1 MGIAYDDER
10 DVMLKSRK
18 ETCKVSDFDVSKLNN
33 IPPSPLPPPVPNR
46 PASYTPSNHDSLN
59 TLNNLDNFHNY
70 GSAADDLENC
80 HNIPYLTQEFL
91 SFHGPPPRSNAS
103 VAPSLPPPPPSNPPS
118 DTDSIQKGPWEGDC
132 PNMLENLEGMHV
144 VNVLERCIYS
154 MYSTCIWIVTRIS
167 FWLLT
172 EKKHPEKFPRL
183 ARPGLLCTD
192 TTSFSSLPVSESEDE
207 PGQILVSEIVSSDL
221 LNNSL
226 ISMIIHSSLIKYY
239 KKYIVFEIFHICN
252 IEYRIHIIA
261 PLIFIAWNFSLF
273 PFLFTISPHLHRLLT
288 KKSESALVFGC
299 SLTLIHL
306 HLIVSFC

>member
-1 MGIAYDDER
+1 MYLLY
-10 DVMLKSRK
+10 VQY
-18 ETCKVSDFDVSKLNN
+18 LNCYKN
-33 IPPSPLPPPVPNR
+33 FFLIVNR
-46 PASYTPSNHDSLN
+46 EEA
-59 TLNNLDNFHNY
+59 
-70 GSAADDLENC
+70 
-80 HNIPYLTQEFL
+80 
-91 SFHGPPPRSNAS
+91 
-103 VAPSLPPPPPSNPPS
+103 
-118 DTDSIQKGPWEGDC
+118 PWE
-132 PNMLENLEGMHV
+132 
-144 VNVLERCIYS
+144 I
-154 MYSTCIWIVTRIS
+154 STLGTARVALYGHYLIQQSSCVRVWGRTR
-167 FWLLT
+167 
-172 EKKHPEKFPRL
+172 
-183 ARPGLLCTD
+183 
-192 TTSFSSLPVSESEDE
+192 
-207 PGQILVSEIVSSDL
+207 SEIVSSD